1 MLVRWP
7 LPARAGTCLIL
18 FFFGFVSLIG
28 GLAAGRPGYQFANRS
43 EIDFVAAAVRRLPV
57 EARFA
62 GFPTYNHPLLLNG
75 RKMVCGYSGH
85 LWTQGINSTEVESKL
100 DNLMLGQGDW
110 KTTARELRVRYLF
123 WGGMEKTN
131 YGNST
136 RPWEKQL
143 PLVVHGSW
151 GSIYDFGSDAKHY

>member
-1 MLVRWP
+1 
-7 LPARAGTCLIL
+7 
-18 FFFGFVSLIG
+18 
-28 GLAAGRPGYQFANRS
+28 
-43 EIDFVAAAVRRLPV
+43 V

-151 GSIYDFGSDAKHY
+151 GSIYDFGSDAKRF